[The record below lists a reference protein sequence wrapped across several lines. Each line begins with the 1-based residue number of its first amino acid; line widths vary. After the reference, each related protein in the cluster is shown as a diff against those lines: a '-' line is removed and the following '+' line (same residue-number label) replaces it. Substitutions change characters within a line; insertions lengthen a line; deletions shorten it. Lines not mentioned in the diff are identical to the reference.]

1 MRNLKANLL
10 ELIRRT
16 SAELP
21 DDVVDNACVN
31 VGEKNHSVK
40 ALAEIVQTNV
50 GSHVAAETV
59 PE

>member
-21 DDVVDNACVN
+21 DDVVN
-31 VGEKNHSVK
+31 VIARSAK
-40 ALAEIVQTNV
+40 Q
-50 GSHVAAETV
+50 
-59 PE
+59 